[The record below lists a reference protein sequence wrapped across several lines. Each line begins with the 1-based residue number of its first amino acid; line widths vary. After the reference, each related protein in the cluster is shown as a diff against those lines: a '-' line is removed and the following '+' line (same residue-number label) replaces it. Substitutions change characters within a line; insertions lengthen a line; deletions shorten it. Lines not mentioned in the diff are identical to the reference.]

1 MRARVPLS
9 SLALR
14 GQEDS
19 ILAQW
24 SEQLSH
30 SSLPLP
36 FSSCKSS
43 PAPQPNCYKFQ
54 MCALHLNLTHACSA
68 LALSNFS
75 LLWLWAVAARAAAR
89 LGPTCLKALLLSCAL
104 HARSQARNCLCSVC
118 LQSAQ
123 CLSYYFLYF
132 IVQGFTRCRYR
143 SLEIDRERISA
154 SESCCDTAEEVRP
167 QDAASARTAQL
178 SVTRCVQVMAVLRQV
193 FGDIAAAAASVPAS
207 HPCKPCFW
215 RENLTRVSC
224 SYNEQRQLQDVKRMQ
239 RRSKAK
245 LQKVHVRPSASTTRR
260 RCPRCQSS
268 RIPCNPLSQILDPGA
283 AARGKIKKHLKQQV
297 RAAAASADAVF

>member
-1 MRARVPLS
+1 
-9 SLALR
+9 
-14 GQEDS
+14 
-19 ILAQW
+19 
-24 SEQLSH
+24 
-30 SSLPLP
+30 
-36 FSSCKSS
+36 
-43 PAPQPNCYKFQ
+43 
-54 MCALHLNLTHACSA
+54 
-68 LALSNFS
+68 
-75 LLWLWAVAARAAAR
+75 
-89 LGPTCLKALLLSCAL
+89 
-104 HARSQARNCLCSVC
+104 

-123 CLSYYFLYF
+123 LLSYCFLYF

-143 SLEIDRERISA
+143 SLEIDRDRISA

-167 QDAASARTAQL
+167 QGTASARTAQL

-193 FGDIAAAAASVPAS
+193 FGDIAAAAASVPTS
-207 HPCKPCFW
+207 KPCKPCFW
-215 RENLTRVSC
+215 RENLTRVPC
-224 SYNEQRQLQDVKRMQ
+224 SYNEQRQQQDVKRMQ

-260 RCPRCQSS
+260 RCQSS